1 MDGSVTLD
9 GRVENGT
16 RFLSRCVHQIYDKGY
31 LHDIIAESYRLL
43 MAQYQKNYPEEFPT
57 RKGEIERE
65 YVKALEILPFFRDS
79 KQEPREIPAYDSTT
93 FLLEWANS
101 INRAYTVLTD
111 GKNGDV
117 IDILY
122 DPRTVFAHTS
132 ILMRDFK
139 DKLPYLSRTLQ
150 ALDTSAKRFLVN
162 NLPELREEKKAQRI
176 QEWHKS
182 LPKDLAEIVYE
193 GDLADIAY
201 LGSKAM
207 ADAFAT
213 YFSHHCLSGSLGKT
227 FFGSGNFFVPS
238 YELEQIDVHH
248 LYSYVRIS
256 QRVLSKYILKKARE
270 QGLTTKDKELWEGIL
285 AELNETH
292 RISKESETRKAVRPL
307 LDLLHNELV
316 SYVKSLY
323 STDTSVLRPDIIPF
337 VSQLDPLHML
347 RSEKPNDTKDG
358 AIFADEIGTGKTLSA
373 ILADALYR
381 KEGQVRK
388 TLVICRNQMKGEWK
402 ERFSKYLSEETLQKY
417 YGFGENGNRIR
428 VVFGSHSM
436 RDIDENTVVIANYE
450 MVNRSLKYIKDEEKT
465 LIELAEQGFANG
477 LDEISEDD
485 DIFKKIAAEFDN
497 ARNQYNGMQLED
509 IKREFSHRPKCLE
522 WIGDDKVKA
531 LYLKT
536 AETVLK
542 DEKHTV
548 ESLFSYQAD
557 YLILDEA
564 HAIKNPSRA
573 RAQGV
578 ELLAE
583 NIPRI
588 ALLTGTLIPNRY
600 EDITVPL
607 RIVRAEYKP
616 ETMDMNESFSVLG
629 PKIRRIRQALIPY
642 LSRSIREDVL
652 PRNYFI
658 TPDEDRVEIVE
669 SDELTHVTYRAIIE
683 SPWMSHTK
691 KMRLTRLAT
700 LNPAIAINK
709 LFEMSRKDTAA
720 THILEDIIDNL
731 SIETLELVE
740 SGRYVPP
747 KYRRI
752 AEKTKNYDGNT
763 VIFTSHIEGNT
774 RPMSQQ
780 IVPSTTLVDFLSGNT
795 ERVVL
800 LHDGKT
806 PDHAEEEKSERAY
819 VLRRFIGGTNIDLAA
834 SYETLGESK
843 DLTSARMAISTD
855 LHFVL
860 PDQPIGRV
868 DRITQY
874 HDVEVAYLTVAD
886 KRLSAG
892 TKSGLTIDE
901 AVLQLGRDKKLVSS
915 IIIDGKPPG
924 EEEMEAYRRIMA
936 QSGEAPQTYTPL
948 KDGLDVD
955 VDSLDDSKRLTIF
968 IRKTR
973 DDKKGSEEKVRDF
986 DERLRIAYIQDLVL
1000 DPTSFTYKSNQMVA
1014 QLIVPLLGGSFADVG
1029 GGPASLAIAGGI
1041 ETNYDN
1047 IDAIDWKKSLEAVLS
1062 ERGMQFPH
1070 NVRFYHAFL
1079 SDFAKNSQAQYSFV
1093 TCNNMFHW
1101 TNLQEREKVFRDIN
1115 VLLPEGGKFIL
1126 GLPGVYSGL
1135 AKDNLELLLL
1145 NAGFEPDFI
1154 GQVLTFQDSSFN
1166 QLVAIS
1172 TKAGLPEIT
1181 PLKPNDLKLNVK
1193 LTYGRTSR
1201 RLQHRIISNRR
1212 TKRNRAESFNIEGI
1226 DVREILA

>member
-43 MAQYQKNYPEEFPT
+43 MAQYQKNYLEEFPT

-337 VSQLDPLHML
+337 VSQLDSLHML
-347 RSEKPNDTKDG
+347 RSEKPNDTKDR

-465 LIELAEQGFANG
+465 L
-477 LDEISEDD
+477 
-485 DIFKKIAAEFDN
+485 
-497 ARNQYNGMQLED
+497 
-509 IKREFSHRPKCLE
+509 
-522 WIGDDKVKA
+522 
-531 LYLKT
+531 
-536 AETVLK
+536 
-542 DEKHTV
+542 

-578 ELLAE
+578 ELLGE

-843 DLTSARMAISTD
+843 DLTS
-855 LHFVL
+855 
-860 PDQPIGRV
+860 
-868 DRITQY
+868 
-874 HDVEVAYLTVAD
+874 
-886 KRLSAG
+886 
-892 TKSGLTIDE
+892 
-901 AVLQLGRDKKLVSS
+901 
-915 IIIDGKPPG
+915 
-924 EEEMEAYRRIMA
+924 
-936 QSGEAPQTYTPL
+936 
-948 KDGLDVD
+948 
-955 VDSLDDSKRLTIF
+955 
-968 IRKTR
+968 
-973 DDKKGSEEKVRDF
+973 
-986 DERLRIAYIQDLVL
+986 
-1000 DPTSFTYKSNQMVA
+1000 
-1014 QLIVPLLGGSFADVG
+1014 
-1029 GGPASLAIAGGI
+1029 
-1041 ETNYDN
+1041 
-1047 IDAIDWKKSLEAVLS
+1047 
-1062 ERGMQFPH
+1062 
-1070 NVRFYHAFL
+1070 
-1079 SDFAKNSQAQYSFV
+1079 
-1093 TCNNMFHW
+1093 
-1101 TNLQEREKVFRDIN
+1101 
-1115 VLLPEGGKFIL
+1115 
-1126 GLPGVYSGL
+1126 
-1135 AKDNLELLLL
+1135 
-1145 NAGFEPDFI
+1145 
-1154 GQVLTFQDSSFN
+1154 
-1166 QLVAIS
+1166 
-1172 TKAGLPEIT
+1172 
-1181 PLKPNDLKLNVK
+1181 
-1193 LTYGRTSR
+1193 
-1201 RLQHRIISNRR
+1201 
-1212 TKRNRAESFNIEGI
+1212 
-1226 DVREILA
+1226 